1 MAIVWFLIIFTI
13 IVVVHEFG
21 HFIFAKMFNTKVL
34 EFSIGF
40 GPKLFFKK
48 GKKTDF
54 AIRAIPLGGYV
65 KLAGEDEL
73 ENIEDNDD
81 PTLLFNKKPWQ
92 KLLISFAGPLFSFLL
107 GIIVIAGS
115 GLIYGLPQV
124 QIENVLQNSPAEQA
138 GLSSGD
144 IIKKVNNDYVFDPQI
159 LNLEI
164 REGKTITLDIIREG
178 KSLEIE
184 LTPQK
189 IPAEYMVQI
198 SNISGSTSINE
209 LDKINGLNQ
218 DIEVLNKM
226 EPGDPISFSNK
237 DKTIRG
243 NIVNIQKMESRYIIG
258 VNFDIYT
265 NIIAKDY
272 QIFEKDDQIIE
283 IEGEAIDNGIDF
295 VNTISRL
302 NIPENDIMV
311 ELSENQFSIIKAFTE
326 NTINLKVLRK
336 DKIIE
341 LQSNKE
347 NLIEIFS
354 QPGIVKISDNRLK
367 PSLVEII
374 PVSFGWAKTLMES
387 VVQVIKQLFTGQTNT
402 NEIAGPIG
410 IATIIGQA
418 SKAGFESILN
428 ILALITINLG
438 VINILPLP
446 ALDGGRIIFS
456 LYEIIARRKVNPKI
470 ESLIHAIG
478 FIILMGLMIF
488 IAFNDITRFFN

>member
-1 MAIVWFLIIFTI
+1 MAILWFLIIFTI

-65 KLAGEDEL
+65 KLAGEDDL

-107 GIIVIAGS
+107 GIIVIASS

-124 QIENVLQNSPAEQA
+124 RIENVMENSPAEMV
-138 GLSSGD
+138 GIESGD
-144 IIKKVNNDYVFDPQI
+144 IIRKVNNNYVFDSQI
-159 LNLEI
+159 LNLEV
-164 REGKTITLDIIREG
+164 REGEPL
-178 KSLEIE
+178 SLEIIRDGNIIE
-184 LTPQK
+184 KEITPKK
-189 IPAEYMVQI
+189 IPEKFVLTI
-198 SNISGSTSINE
+198 SNISGNTSIQSI
-209 LDKINGLNQ
+209 DKING
-218 DIEVLNKM
+218 IELEPGILDKM
-226 EPGDPISFSNK
+226 ESGDPITFSNN
-237 DKTIRG
+237 DNTLRGTIE
-243 NIVNIQKMESRYIIG
+243 NIQKIDSRYIIG

-272 QIFEKDDQIIE
+272 QIFEKNDRIIE
-283 IEGEAIDNGIDF
+283 IENIEINNGIDF
-295 VNTISRL
+295 VNTISRI
-302 NIPENDIMV
+302 NIPEGSLMI
-311 ELSENQFSIIKAFTE
+311 ELSNEEMNIINPFYKDEIT
-326 NTINLKVLRK
+326 LKVLR
-336 DKIIE
+336 DDNIIE
-341 LQSNKE
+341 INSSKTE
-347 NLIEIFS
+347 LINIFS
-354 QPGIVKISDNRLK
+354 QPGIVNISDNRLK
-367 PSLVEII
+367 PSLTEII

-387 VVQVIKQLFTGQTNT
+387 VVQVIKQLFTGQTKT
-402 NEIAGPIG
+402 DEIAGPIG

-438 VINILPLP
+438 VINLLPLP

-456 LYEIIARRKVNPKI
+456 LFEIISRKKVNPKV
-470 ESLIHAIG
+470 ESLIHVIG
-478 FIILMGLMIF
+478 FIILIGLMIF
-488 IAFNDITRFFN
+488 VAFNDITRFFS